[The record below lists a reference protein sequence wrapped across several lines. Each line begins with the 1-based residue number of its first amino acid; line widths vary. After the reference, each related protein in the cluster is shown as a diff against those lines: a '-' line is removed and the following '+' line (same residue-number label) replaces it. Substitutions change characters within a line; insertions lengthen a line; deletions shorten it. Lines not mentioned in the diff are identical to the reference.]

1 MNKRMRR
8 LFHFG
13 RKEVLLLV
21 AIAAVPSSAQDMK
34 PLSAVLAK
42 SISASGR
49 KTVAVLDFT
58 DLQGNVS
65 ELGRFL
71 AEEFSADLVSDAKG
85 FEVIDRTH
93 LKSILQEH
101 RLGTTGLIDPQTA
114 RKLGQIAGVD
124 ALVTGTMT
132 PLGDSI
138 RLSSRVLD
146 TTTAKMIGASTTD
159 IPRTKAVEE
168 LLGRGIGG
176 VTVPGATGASTS
188 LPTPPATTSP
198 VSADDNEFLFAVRSC
213 RIKGQ
218 DVACVVAITNKD
230 ENRRFLRVCCWGGA
244 GGSST
249 LVDDLG
255 NEYRP
260 QRMDLGAPGP
270 LARQWLE
277 PDLPINMSATFQKID
292 LKASR
297 ATLKITY
304 EFMDSRGERQ
314 RGLNTVVLRSIMLQR

>member
-1 MNKRMRR
+1 MNERIGR
-8 LFHFG
+8 LYQSS
-13 RKEVLLLV
+13 RKAVLVLV
-21 AIAAVPSSAQDMK
+21 TIAAVPSSAQDMK
-34 PLSAVLAK
+34 PLSALLAK
-42 SISASGR
+42 SISASAR

-58 DLQGNVS
+58 DLQGNVT

-71 AEEFSADLVSDAKG
+71 AEEFSGDLVSDAKG

-101 RLGTTGLIDPQTA
+101 RLAATGLIDPQTA
-114 RKLGQIAGVD
+114 RKLGEIAGVD
-124 ALVTGTMT
+124 ALVTGTIT

-138 RLSSRVLD
+138 RLSAKVLD
-146 TTTAKMIGASTTD
+146 TTTAKMLGASTAE
-159 IPRTKAVEE
+159 IPRTRAIEE
-168 LLGRGIGG
+168 LLGRGVGG
-176 VTVPGATGASTS
+176 AIAPGAAGTGTS
-188 LPTPPATTSP
+188 LATPPATISP
-198 VSADDNEFLFAVRSC
+198 VSAADNEFLFAVRSC

-255 NEYRP
+255 NEYHP
-260 QRMDLGAPGP
+260 QRMDLGASR
-270 LARQWLE
+270 AEQWLE

-292 LKASR
+292 PKASR
-297 ATLKITY
+297 ATLMITY
-304 EFMDSRGERQ
+304 EFTDSRGERQ
-314 RGLNTVVLRSIMLQR
+314 RGLNRVVLRSIMLQR